1 LSMRDLHDPELPDT
15 VDRLLRHWQVQPRQL
30 AVEITENGLMAD
42 PARALQTITG
52 LRVMGIRIAID
63 DFGTGYSSLAYLKR
77 LPVDEL
83 KIDRS
88 FVRDLATDDDDLAIV
103 RSTIS
108 LGHDLGLTIVAE
120 GIEDTGTSDL
130 LRRLGCDIAQ
140 GYFIGRP
147 MSATAL
153 VASLGT
159 SQTSQTSQ
167 TSLAA

>member
-1 LSMRDLHDPELPDT
+1 GLCYVGCQLPGSGLPIGVSVQLASNLSMRDLNAPELPDMI
-15 VDRLLRHWQVQPRQL
+15 DSLLRHWQVQPRQL

-42 PARALQTITG
+42 PARALATITG

-103 RSTIS
+103 RS
-108 LGHDLGLTIVAE
+108 
-120 GIEDTGTSDL
+120 
-130 LRRLGCDIAQ
+130 
-140 GYFIGRP
+140 
-147 MSATAL
+147 
-153 VASLGT
+153 
-159 SQTSQTSQ
+159 
-167 TSLAA
+167 